1 MKRYLTSEEKIEIL
15 SKSNR
20 FTAKQLAE
28 QYGCSRST
36 ILKLWMDNDY
46 HKPPSFSYYVNDNY
60 FSIIDTPNKAYVVG
74 LIASDGNVYKRD
86 GHDGQ
91 IRLSFQDGDSE
102 HQLLTSILSDMNA
115 THPIIKTSI
124 IQNDKNFEY
133 ISISIVSQKLFEDI
147 CNIGIAPKKTWKINL
162 AQIIRNIPKQF
173 IRDFLRGYFDGD
185 GSINITK
192 KQRGKT
198 KFICR

>member
-102 HQLLTSILSDMNA
+102 HQLLTS
-115 THPIIKTSI
+115 SI
-124 IQNDKNFEY
+124 IQNDKNYEY